1 MPADQRKCKKC
12 PPEGAPEY
20 MLTYGDMVTL
30 LLTFFVML
38 LTTATIDGHELRLI
52 LAAFP
57 GLGNLE
63 GGNTLEAGPL
73 AELGNTIESLPS
85 MERGRALD
93 QARREAISIF
103 NPEIQSQQVRVQE
116 DERGLI
122 ISLASDAFFREAS
135 AEVNIEQTREILQK
149 LTRLLNNDELSERT
163 FRIEGHTDDIPTN
176 PDGPWPS
183 NWDLSVA
190 RSLNVFK
197 YLQEFGVDEDQ
208 FQVMGLGDTRP
219 LYDNDTAEGRAY
231 NRRVDV
237 IILTDGHLKE
247 ARRKR
252 NLWKKLQPKLLT
264 LMLPEISLNS
274 PFLMGLKN
282 N

>member
-1 MPADQRKCKKC
+1 
-12 PPEGAPEY
+12 
-20 MLTYGDMVTL
+20 MVTL

-38 LTTATIDGHELRLI
+38 LTTATVDGHELRLI

-149 LTRLLNNDELSERT
+149 LARLLNNDELDERT

-197 YLQEFGVDEDQ
+197 YLQEFGVNEDQ

-237 IILTDGHLKE
+237 IILTDGHL
-247 ARRKR
+247 
-252 NLWKKLQPKLLT
+252 
-264 LMLPEISLNS
+264 
-274 PFLMGLKN
+274 
-282 N
+282 

>member
-1 MPADQRKCKKC
+1 
-12 PPEGAPEY
+12 

-38 LTTATIDGHELRLI
+38 LTTATVDGHELRLI

-122 ISLASDAFFREAS
+122 ISLASDAFFGEAS

-149 LTRLLNNDELSERT
+149 LARLLNNDELDERT

-197 YLQEFGVDEDQ
+197 YLQEFGVNEDQ

-237 IILTDGHLKE
+237 IILTDGHL
-247 ARRKR
+247 
-252 NLWKKLQPKLLT
+252 
-264 LMLPEISLNS
+264 
-274 PFLMGLKN
+274 
-282 N
+282 